1 MNDLIV
7 APPTGE
13 QTPRPARRRRAR
25 RKDQQTALAAG
36 GPEGSRVIAL
46 PPPDEPTPPHAWR
59 PGTFGVLDI
68 GSTKIIC
75 LIGRGEADGTL
86 RVLGHGWRRSHG
98 VKSGGIVDLRA
109 AEAAIRAAVGQA
121 EDAAERR
128 LDKIYVNLSSGHPES
143 RLFNVRWPVGGREI
157 TESDVRRVVTE
168 GRMRAMSEGRSTIH
182 TLPLDFSVDETAGVA
197 DPRGHLCDQLTS
209 RLHVID
215 ASTTA
220 LRNLETVLAR
230 AELKI
235 EELVSAPLASGLSVL
250 DAAERDLGVTVVDMG
265 GGTTSIAIFG
275 EGQLLHTAC
284 LPVGGQHVTRDIAH
298 VLSTSIDSAEWL
310 KTMYG
315 SAELSADDDLDLLP
329 VQLIGDDDHQFVKIS
344 RSKVVSIIRPRIE
357 ETLEM
362 VRDRLESAGV
372 GRATDGRVV
381 LTGGASLL
389 DGVGNM
395 AARIL
400 NRQVR
405 LGRPAGIRGLP
416 EDPAAWP
423 SFATSAGLLAWAAG
437 GGGALGDI
445 DFSEPRAPGMLRRLV
460 EFIRDRV

>member
-1 MNDLIV
+1 
-7 APPTGE
+7 
-13 QTPRPARRRRAR
+13 
-25 RKDQQTALAAG
+25 
-36 GPEGSRVIAL
+36 
-46 PPPDEPTPPHAWR
+46 PDEPTPPRGWR
-59 PGTFGVLDI
+59 QGVFGVLDI
-68 GSTKIIC
+68 GSTKIMC
-75 LIGRGEADGTL
+75 LIGRGESDGTL

-98 VKSGGIVDLRA
+98 VRSGGIVDLRD

-121 EDAAERR
+121 EDMAERR
-128 LDKIYVNLSSGHPES
+128 LDNVYVNLSCGHPES

-168 GRMRAMSEGRSTIH
+168 GRMRAMSEGRSILH
-182 TLPLDFSVDETAGVA
+182 TMPLDFSVDETAGVA

-220 LRNLETVLAR
+220 LRNLETVLTR

-235 EELVSAPLASGLSVL
+235 EELVSAPLASGLAVL
-250 DAAERDLGVTVVDMG
+250 DADERELGVTVVDMG

-284 LPVGGQHVTRDIAH
+284 LPVGGMHVTRDIAH
-298 VLSTSIDSAEWL
+298 VLSTSPDSAEWL

-329 VQLIGDDDHQFVKIS
+329 VQLIGDDDNHFVKVS
-344 RSKVVSIIRPRIE
+344 RAKVVSIIRPRIE

-372 GRATDGRVV
+372 GRAADGRVV

-395 AARIL
+395 
-400 NRQVR
+400 
-405 LGRPAGIRGLP
+405 
-416 EDPAAWP
+416 
-423 SFATSAGLLAWAAG
+423 
-437 GGGALGDI
+437 
-445 DFSEPRAPGMLRRLV
+445 
-460 EFIRDRV
+460 

>member
-1 MNDLIV
+1 MNDLV
-7 APPTGE
+7 VVPQGSEPAAPAP
-13 QTPRPARRRRAR
+13 RRRRAR
-25 RKDQQTALAAG
+25 RRDRSLLPAAPSG
-36 GPEGSRVIAL
+36 RAVAL
-46 PPPDEPTPPHAWR
+46 PPPDDPTPPRAWR

-68 GSTKIIC
+68 GSTKIMC
-75 LIGRGEADGTL
+75 LIGRGESDGTL

-98 VKSGGIVDLRA
+98 VRCGGIVNLGD

-128 LDKIYVNLSSGHPES
+128 LDRVYVNLSCGHPES

-157 TESDVRRVVTE
+157 TASDVRRVVTE
-168 GRMRAMSEGRSTIH
+168 GQMRAQSEGRSTIH
-182 TLPLDFSVDETAGVA
+182 TIPLDFSVDETSGVP

-220 LRNLETVLAR
+220 LRNLETVLSR

-235 EELVSAPLASGLSVL
+235 EELVSAPLASGLAVL
-250 DAAERDLGVTVVDMG
+250 DEDERELGVTVVDMG

-275 EGQLLHTAC
+275 EGHLLHTAC
-284 LPVGGQHVTRDIAH
+284 LPVGGMHVTRDIAH

-315 SAELSADDDLDLLP
+315 SAELSADDDMDLLP
-329 VQLIGDDDHQFVKIS
+329 VQLIGDSEHQFVNIS

-405 LGRPAGIRGLP
+405 LGRPNAIRGLP
-416 EDPAAWP
+416 DDAAAWP

-437 GGGALGDI
+437 GGGALGDM
-445 DFSEPRAPGMLRRLV
+445 DFSEPRPRGMLRRVV

>member
-1 MNDLIV
+1 MNDLV
-7 APPTGE
+7 VTPQDEDAPPD
-13 QTPRPARRRRAR
+13 RPARRRRAR
-25 RKDQQTALAAG
+25 RRATPAAPSVTG
-36 GPEGSRVIAL
+36 GRVIAL
-46 PPPDEPTPPHAWR
+46 PPPDAPAPPRAWR

-68 GSTKIIC
+68 GSTKIMC
-75 LIGRGEADGTL
+75 LIGRGEPDGTL

-98 VKSGGIVDLRA
+98 VKSGGIVNLHE

-128 LDKIYVNLSSGHPES
+128 LDTVYVNLSCGHPES

-157 TESDVRRVVTE
+157 TDSDVRRVVTE

-182 TLPLDFSVDETAGVA
+182 TLPLDFAVDETAGVA

-220 LRNLETVLAR
+220 LRNLETVLTR

-235 EELVSAPLASGLSVL
+235 SELVSAPLASGLSVL
-250 DAAERDLGVTVVDMG
+250 DENERELGVTVVDMG
-265 GGTTSIAIFG
+265 GGTTSIAVFG

-284 LPVGGQHVTRDIAH
+284 LPVGGMHVTRDIAH
-298 VLSTSIDSAEWL
+298 VLSTPIDSAEWL

-315 SAELSADDDLDLLP
+315 SAELSADDDMDLLP
-329 VQLIGDDDHQFVKIS
+329 VQLIGDDHHQFVNIS

-372 GRATDGRVV
+372 GRAADGRVV

-405 LGRPAGIRGLP
+405 LGRPTGIRGLP
-416 EDPAAWP
+416 DDAAAWP

-437 GGGALGDI
+437 GSGALGDL
-445 DFSEPRAPGMLRRLV
+445 DLSEPRPAGFLRRLV